1 MELMKEQ
8 KQMVFS
14 GNDPN
19 LPGWFTTCINGLA
32 KKELTLLLEDTWVD
46 ISGNP
51 AVSYTHLHS
60 IIVGCDPLD

>member
-51 AVSYTHLHS
+51 GSRNRDRRSPSSNA
-60 IIVGCDPLD
+60 DAA